1 MRFDRSFL
9 AIAMAA
15 SGLGVA
21 LESTRLAEREIDDR
35 RLVAPL
41 GGRSVDVRYV
51 AHYLTFPRVSRQRKA
66 VRAFADWIV
75 SELAL
80 DEHPAKIP

>member
-1 MRFDRSFL
+1 
-9 AIAMAA
+9 
-15 SGLGVA
+15 
-21 LESTRLAEREIDDR
+21 
-35 RLVAPL
+35 
-41 GGRSVDVRYV
+41 V